1 MLISSWITVSTLP
14 LNCAPHQ
21 TDQIYFATCRSTQVI
36 DICKLLREV
45 TYFKTITLCQKKKK
59 KLLESSRLESTIM
72 KCSTILRV
80 VFLVNQRP
88 SKSIQGLEKIS
99 NANKTTRK
107 DLKISCKY
115 VYSR

>member
-1 MLISSWITVSTLP
+1 MS
-14 LNCAPHQ
+14 
-21 TDQIYFATCRSTQVI
+21 
-36 DICKLLREV
+36 
-45 TYFKTITLCQKKKK
+45 KK

-99 NANKTTRK
+99 NANKTTHK
-107 DLKISCKY
+107 DPKISCKY
-115 VYSR
+115 VYSRWLTSSCQYSECSRGTWWNYTVFLCALALLSAHFLTSCKY